1 MKFETKL
8 NVNDYLAVVEEIANG
23 FFNDNGEYTP
33 HMGRIV
39 SVAVFCDYCMKESVF
54 QDVENPDMNVIMDN
68 DEIIEAY
75 HKALYCSDEMSFGA
89 AYSDAMKLVDYRKGS
104 LVQALGLM
112 AGVINMI
119 MSPDNLSKVYE
130 ASKRL
135 KEIAESN
142 KDNVV
147 SLFGNKEA

>member
-54 QDVENPDMNVIMDN
+54 QDVENPDMNVVMDN
-68 DEIIEAY
+68 GEIIKAY
-75 HKALYCSDEMSFGA
+75 HEAVNCSDEMSFGA

-104 LVQALGLM
+104 IVQALGLM